1 MLRHIIIWKLKPE
14 LSEAE
19 RRDAAER
26 IRASLEA
33 LPAVI
38 DGLEELAVHASP
50 LASSNGDLML
60 EALLRDEAAL
70 AFYRDHP
77 AHRACIPA
85 IREATCERLVFD
97 FNE

>member
-1 MLRHIIIWKLKPE
+1 MLRHIIIWKLRPE

-19 RRDAAER
+19 RREAAQS
-26 IRASLEA
+26 IRDSLEA

-38 DGLEELAVHASP
+38 DGLEALTVRTSP
-50 LASSNGDLML
+50 LATSDGDLML
-60 EALLRDEAAL
+60 DAVLRDEAAL
-70 AFYRDHP
+70 EYYRDHP

-85 IREATCERLVFD
+85 IRAATCERLVFD